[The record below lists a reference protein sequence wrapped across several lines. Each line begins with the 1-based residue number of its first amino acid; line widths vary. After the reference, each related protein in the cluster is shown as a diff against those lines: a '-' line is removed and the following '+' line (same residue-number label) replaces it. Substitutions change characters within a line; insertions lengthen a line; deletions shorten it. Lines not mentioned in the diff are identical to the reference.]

1 MSHSYQYFTD
11 FDIQP
16 LNQAEIEALE
26 RKGAWY
32 QLNEHSKGE
41 WDLYT
46 PVLWNESIHFLN
58 VGWSIPNNYG
68 ARYVLTHTF
77 ALPFITAVGVVD
89 ELRSFFA
96 KLEVRVI
103 FEEWKGR
110 AGYQIL
116 PTNDA
121 ELIQFILMHQ
131 QA

>member
-46 PVLWNESIHFLN
+46 PVLWNESIH
-58 VGWSIPNNYG
+58 
-68 ARYVLTHTF
+68 
-77 ALPFITAVGVVD
+77 
-89 ELRSFFA
+89 
-96 KLEVRVI
+96 
-103 FEEWKGR
+103 
-110 AGYQIL
+110 
-116 PTNDA
+116 
-121 ELIQFILMHQ
+121 
-131 QA
+131 